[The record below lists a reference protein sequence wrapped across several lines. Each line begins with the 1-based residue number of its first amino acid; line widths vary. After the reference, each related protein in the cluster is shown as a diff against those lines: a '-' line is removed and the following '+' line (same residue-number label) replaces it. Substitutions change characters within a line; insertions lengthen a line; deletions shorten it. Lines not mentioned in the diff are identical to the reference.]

1 MNRISKGIWPT
12 MITPFTTDNKIDYT
26 ALAAMIDWYAENG
39 CDGVFAVCQSSEM
52 FYLSLEERVELAKAC
67 VSLAGDRLE
76 VIASGHISD
85 DFEEQCR
92 EIEAIWATGIRAFV
106 LVTNRLAKEDESD
119 EVWIANA
126 QKLVERFPDI
136 TFGLYECPY
145 PYKRLL
151 TDKTLTYVA
160 QSGRFAF
167 LKDTCCDA
175 HTIADRL
182 ELIARVTPEGV
193 TPLGLYNAN
202 TMTLLESLQC
212 GADGFCGVMGNMHP
226 DLYAWLYANYK
237 SQPERAAALQA
248 SLALLSSL
256 EAQAYPVCAKAHMQ
270 DDGIPITTV
279 TRTIPAS
286 RFGYMQAET
295 LRQAREMEKALRNA
309 YLPQKG
315 ELTDFVGAL
324 NKELTA
330 TVHALDES
338 VLLPAAQLIWE
349 AQAQG
354 KRLHITGIGKPSY
367 VAGYISS
374 LISSTGSP
382 MYFLHGTE
390 AVHGSCGQ
398 IECGDVVICI
408 SNSGETAELKATAI
422 AARNNGA
429 KIIAVTGNANSW
441 LATFAEVHLPAHV
454 DIEGGPLNRAPR
466 TSILAET
473 IVLQALSV
481 LLQKKRNITPAEYVL
496 RHPGGSLGQLRD
508 NEK

>member
-1 MNRISKGIWPT
+1 MNRIKKGIWPT

-26 ALAAMIDWYAENG
+26 ALAAMIDWYADTG

-52 FYLSLEERVELAKAC
+52 FFLTLEERVALAKAC
-67 VSLAGDRLE
+67 VELAGDRLE

-85 DFEEQCR
+85 SFEDQCK

-119 EVWIANA
+119 DVWIENA
-126 QKLVERFPDI
+126 RKLVERFPDI

-151 TDKTLTYVA
+151 SEKTLTYVA

-175 HTIADRL
+175 RTIAERL
-182 ELIARVTPEGV
+182 ALIERVTPAGA

-237 SQPERAAALQA
+237 TQPARAAELQA
-248 SLALLSSL
+248 SLTMLSSL

-295 LRQAREMEKALRNA
+295 LRQAQMLERDLRA
-309 YLPQKG
+309 EYLPRKG
-315 ELTDFVGAL
+315 ELTDFVSAL
-324 NKELTA
+324 NKELA
-330 TVHALDES
+330 STVNGLDEAT
-338 VLLPAAQLIWE
+338 LLPAAQLIWD

-398 IECGDVVICI
+398 LESGDVVICI

-429 KIIAVTGNANSW
+429 KLIAVTGNENSW
-441 LATFAEVHLPAHV
+441 LAQFAEVHLPAHI

-481 LLQKKRNITPAEYVL
+481 LLQKKRNITPAEYVM

>member
-1 MNRISKGIWPT
+1 MNRITKGIWPT
-12 MITPFTTDNKIDYT
+12 MITPFTEDNHIDF
-26 ALAAMIDWYAENG
+26 AAVSAMIDWYANNG
-39 CDGVFAVCQSSEM
+39 CDGIFAVCQSSEM
-52 FYLSLEERVELAKAC
+52 FFLSLEERVALAKAC
-67 VSLAGDRLE
+67 VEQAGNRLE

-85 DFEEQCR
+85 DFEDQCR
-92 EIEAIWATGIRAFV
+92 EIEAVWATGVRAFV

-126 QKLVERFPDI
+126 QKLVERFPDV

-151 TDKTLTYVA
+151 SDETLTYVA
-160 QSGRFAF
+160 KSGRFAF

-175 HTIADRL
+175 NLIAHRL
-182 ELIARVTPEGV
+182 DLIARNTPAGA

-202 TMTLLESLQC
+202 TMTLLESLQA
-212 GADGFCGVMGNMHP
+212 GADGFCGVMGNLHP

-237 SQPERAAALQA
+237 TQPEQAAVLQD
-248 SLALLSSL
+248 SLTMLSSL
-256 EAQAYPVCAKAHMQ
+256 EGQAYPACAKAHMQ
-270 DDGIPITTV
+270 QDGIPITTH

-295 LRQAREMEKALRNA
+295 LRQARRMEQALRDR
-309 YLPQKG
+309 YLPKKG
-315 ELTDFVGAL
+315 ALTNFVSAL
-324 NKELTA
+324 NKELDA
-330 TVHALDES
+330 TVNGLDEA
-338 VLLPAAQLIWE
+338 VLMPAAQLIWE

-398 IECGDVVICI
+398 LESGDVVICI

-429 KIIAVTGNANSW
+429 KIIAVTGNPNSW
-441 LATFAEVHLPAHV
+441 LAQFAEVHLPAHI

-481 LLQKKRNITPAEYVL
+481 LLQQKRNITPAEYVL